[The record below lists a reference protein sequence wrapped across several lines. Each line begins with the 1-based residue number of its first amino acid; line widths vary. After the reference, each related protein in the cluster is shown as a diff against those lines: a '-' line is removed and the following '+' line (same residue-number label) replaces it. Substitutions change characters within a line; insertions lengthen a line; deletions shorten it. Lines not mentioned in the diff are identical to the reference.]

1 MKRTILLC
9 AALLAAAAAQAQNQP
24 SSDRDVPPAA
34 AHQQAAEIARG
45 DPARW
50 YKEDKTMA
58 AHLRTLRKEI
68 GAAQAEALAACRNK
82 PAAQRSG
89 CVREA
94 RAIYQHDMAKARS
107 DVMASQQ

>member
-1 MKRTILLC
+1 MKQHILCL
-9 AALLAAAAAQAQNQP
+9 ALLAAAVAAQAQNQP
-24 SSDRDVPPAA
+24 SADQDVAPVV
-34 AHQQAAEIARG
+34 AHQQAREIARG

-50 YKEDKTMA
+50 YKEDRTMA

-68 GAAQAEALAACRNK
+68 GAAQAEALAACRK
-82 PAAQRSG
+82 MTASERGG

-107 DVMASQQ
+107 DVMASH